1 VGGPNLL
8 EPRLH
13 RKKNDRLAMPMANS
27 ERRTVFAKTALG
39 QVGWKGVGNR
49 TQRHRPRQ
57 YGVSIVSFE
66 GPDAYSPAGGS
77 GVRMDGPAK
86 ALASMAFPVHLFF
99 IGDPGLRLEE
109 MMRDGRLAL
118 HRWCQWISR
127 YYPGRRVRRRERETP

>member
-1 VGGPNLL
+1 MGRSGITP
-8 EPRLH
+8 
-13 RKKNDRLAMPMANS
+13 DD
-27 ERRTVFAKTALG
+27 TVFVIL
-39 QVGWKGVGNR
+39 
-49 TQRHRPRQ
+49 
-57 YGVSIVSFE
+57 SFE

-77 GVRMDGPAK
+77 GVRMDGPEK

-127 YYPGRRVRRRERETP
+127 YYPGGLYGGENEKLRDFNHSVPWFMSERAVKPSVRSVHLLSGGENNHDRCDECGKRGDWA